1 MFDDIAQ
8 YFNGSRTKFTLSV
21 TKAGVT
27 EILSLKTAQGSD
39 MDVTNNIFIYVN
51 DILQTPGEAYSW
63 KGSRVIFTEAPKP
76 GSKCSVFYFRG
87 SSIDVE
93 EIEPIPTIQSGD
105 VIQIKENK
113 LDVLDRD
120 QFPRTTKRI
129 VASDVLETFTYD
141 SLGISTDQNAERLS
155 LGKNRRQ
162 IRSFRVFTTLKI
174 D

>member
-1 MFDDIAQ
+1 MILHNTSMEVELNSP
-8 YFNGSRTKFTLSV
+8 YLLLRR
-21 TKAGVT
+21 VT

-141 SLGISTDQNAERLS
+141 SLGISTDQNAERPLS
-155 LGKNRRQ
+155 WEKQ
-162 IRSFRVFTTLKI
+162 KADKI
-174 D
+174 ISGVYYFKR